1 MAVFQTRRSRELS
14 ETRLSG
20 LRPGHALRS
29 PPPDRAPS
37 ALTVEGSLESVGDVV
52 AMCPPCAR
60 QSDGGVTRAR
70 ARAAEKEYWTILVGA
85 APLQLIGQALHEVF
99 RDLHG
104 GIGLPLTKYRFFAQ
118 RRQIGN
124 ADKLPFRL
132 RAHVDQRSI
141 LLLRQ
146 HGVGIFD

>member
-1 MAVFQTRRSRELS
+1 MFVVPGPITHPNFRGANDLIRQGAELVTKPDDILAAYGMEKSRATRER
-14 ETRLSG
+14 
-20 LRPGHALRS
+20 
-29 PPPDRAPS
+29 
-37 ALTVEGSLESVGDVV
+37 
-52 AMCPPCAR
+52 
-60 QSDGGVTRAR
+60 DGGVTRAR
-70 ARAAEKEYWTILVGA
+70 ARAAEKEYRTRLVGA
-85 APLQLIGQALHEVF
+85 APLQLIGQALHEVR

-141 LLLRQ
+141 LLFRQ